1 MSQNISFRV
10 SNRWHLCCT
19 KVFFDIWEMIMPLL
33 PKLMLLWRQNG
44 KSKFCVWLLG
54 QKRRKWKKKQRR
66 GWRDPL
72 ETGGGVAELLPNKN
86 FGLLSYC
93 ITILLYSDLLLEKL
107 RLLSPQLSSSK
118 NNKWNLQSRVVLITL
133 CFRFFRACRII
144 KSVSNSQKE
153 VSKKTRRH
161 EQKRRVTKQKSDEKP
176 EK

>member
-1 MSQNISFRV
+1 M

-33 PKLMLLWRQNG
+33 PKLMLLWRQNS

-54 QKRRKWKKKQRR
+54 QKRRKWKKKQQRR
-66 GWRDPL
+66 GWR
-72 ETGGGVAELLPNKN
+72 ETLWRPVVVWRNYYRTKTLVFFHIVLQYFCTPIFSLKTQTS
-86 FGLLSYC
+86 F
-93 ITILLYSDLLLEKL
+93 
-107 RLLSPQLSSSK
+107 SSVVESK

-153 VSKKTRRH
+153 VSKKTQRH